1 MPSSD
6 RPALN
11 VLEQP
16 LQACSHEPKT
26 GFYRDGCCTT
36 GPEDRGRHVVCT
48 RVTEE
53 FLEFSRAQGNDLM
66 TPNPRF
72 EFPGLKPGDQWCL
85 CALRWKE
92 ALDAGFA
99 PPVVLRATHKK
110 SLDYVPLEELL
121 RHAIDL
127 ES

>member
-1 MPSSD
+1 M
-6 RPALN
+6 
-11 VLEQP
+11 
-16 LQACSHEPKT
+16 
-26 GFYRDGCCTT
+26 
-36 GPEDRGRHVVCT
+36 VCT